1 MMDIQLVIMGFLRK
15 GARHGDDLKQTLER
29 YLVVVLL
36 MILLLMTAGTA
47 FSEEKVKI
55 GYLRIVMSLP
65 TFVAAEKGLFEHEH
79 VKVELTPFE
88 SGTLIISALMA
99 GRIDA
104 NCCSAI
110 TGYWFA
116 EQSLP
121 DQFKIFLAY
130 GTPSLKNPSFVAV
143 VKKDSPLKDLR
154 ELKGKR
160 VGTYPGASSV
170 ELARAIIRTQMDPE
184 GVIFQEVP
192 PTILISALAA
202 GQIDAFFAP
211 EPMGMIA
218 ISQGIGRHLVAEPL
232 GLLGLE
238 KGFAGAGFGFSAQF
252 LKQNPMLAKKLKALY
267 YNAVDL
273 IEKDEKAARSLL
285 PKYTGLSESIAMNI
299 PIQKW
304 MRIETLD
311 KEATQRYF
319 DLLYKEGAYKKKV
332 DTTKLYYE
340 N

>member
-1 MMDIQLVIMGFLRK
+1 MKRLV
-15 GARHGDDLKQTLER
+15 A
-29 YLVVVLL
+29 VLL
-36 MILLLMTAGTA
+36 TILLLVISETA
-47 FSEEKVKI
+47 FSEDKVKI
-55 GYLRIVMSLP
+55 GYLRLTISLP
-65 TFVAAEKGLFEHEH
+65 TFVAEEKGLFEQAGL
-79 VKVELTPFE
+79 KVELTPFE
-88 SGTLIISALMA
+88 SGTLIISALIA

-104 NCCSAI
+104 NCSSAT

-116 EQSLP
+116 EQSTP

-130 GTPSLKNPSFVAV
+130 GTPSRKNPAFVAI
-143 VKKDSPLKDLR
+143 VKKDSPLKELKD
-154 ELKGKR
+154 LKGKR

-170 ELARAIIRTQMDPE
+170 ELGKAIIRTQMDPE

-238 KGFAGAGFGFSAQF
+238 KGFAGAGFGFSSQL
-252 LKQNPMLAKKLKALY
+252 LKENPGLAKKTKAIY
-267 YNAVDL
+267 YKAVDL
-273 IEKDEKAARSLL
+273 IDKDRTAYRPLL
-285 PKYTGLSESIAMNI
+285 IKYLGLPESVAMNI
-299 PIQKW
+299 PLQHW
-304 MRIETLD
+304 MKIETLD
-311 KEATQRYF
+311 KESTQRYF
-319 DLLYKEGAYKKKV
+319 DLLYNEGAYKKKV

>member
-1 MMDIQLVIMGFLRK
+1 MDIQLVIMKFFKKR
-15 GARHGDDLKQTLER
+15 AHHGYHLKPSWMK
-29 YLVVVLL
+29 YLATFLL
-36 MILLLMTAGTA
+36 MIFILMATGTA
-47 FSEEKVKI
+47 SSEEKIKI

-65 TFVAAEKGLFEHEH
+65 TFVAVEKGLFEQEGL
-79 VKVELTPFE
+79 KVELTPFE
-88 SGTLIISALMA
+88 SGTLIVSALMA

-104 NCCSAI
+104 NCGSAI

-116 EQSLP
+116 EQSTP
-121 DQFKIFLAY
+121 DQFKIFLTY
-130 GTPSLKNPSFVAV
+130 GTPSRKNPSFVAV
-143 VKKDSPLKDLR
+143 VKKDSTLKDLKD
-154 ELKGKR
+154 LKGKR

-238 KGFAGAGFGFSAQF
+238 KGFAGTGFGFSTQF
-252 LKQNPMLAKKLKALY
+252 LKQNPVFAKRVKSIY
-267 YNAVDL
+267 YKAVDL

-285 PKYTGLSESIAMNI
+285 PKYTGLSEPIAMQI

-304 MRIETLD
+304 MKIEKLD

-319 DLLYKEGAYKKKV
+319 DLLYKEGAFKKKV

>member
-1 MMDIQLVIMGFLRK
+1 MKHQLYG
-15 GARHGDDLKQTLER
+15 LKQVLAR
-29 YLVVVLL
+29 CLVAAALL
-36 MILLLMTAGTA
+36 IVILTTAGTA
-47 FSEEKVKI
+47 FSEERVKI
-55 GYLRIVMSLP
+55 GYLRLTISLP
-65 TFVAAEKGLFEHEH
+65 TFVAAEKGLFEQAGL
-79 VKVELTPFE
+79 KAELTPFE

-104 NCCSAI
+104 NCSSAT

-116 EQSLP
+116 EQSTP

-130 GTPSLKNPSFVAV
+130 GTPSRKNPTFVAI
-143 VKKDSPLKDLR
+143 VKKDSPIKGLKDLR
-154 ELKGKR
+154 GKR
-160 VGTYPGASSV
+160 VGTFPGASSV

-211 EPMGMIA
+211 EPVGMIA
-218 ISQGIGRHLVAEPL
+218 ISQGIGRHLVEEPL

-238 KGFAGAGFGFSAQF
+238 RGFAGAAFGFSAQF
-252 LKQNPMLAKKLKALY
+252 IKQNPMLAKKVKAVY
-267 YNAVDL
+267 YKAVDL
-273 IEKDEKAARSLL
+273 IDKDRNAVRPLL
-285 PKYTGLSESIAMNI
+285 SKYTGLSETIAMKI
-299 PIQKW
+299 PLQSW
-304 MRIETLD
+304 MKVETLD
-311 KEATQRYF
+311 KQATQQYF
-319 DLLYKEGAYKKKV
+319 DLLYKEGAYKKRV

>member
-1 MMDIQLVIMGFLRK
+1 LTIPHKWVSCRELIRTYKSKEVSVKKLV
-15 GARHGDDLKQTLER
+15 T
-29 YLVVVLL
+29 VLL
-36 MILLLMTAGTA
+36 MILILMGAGSA
-47 FSEEKVKI
+47 LGEEKVKI
-55 GYLRIVMSLP
+55 GYLRIVTSLP
-65 TFVAAEKGLFEHEH
+65 TFVAAEKGLFEQAGL
-79 VKVELTPFE
+79 KVELTPFE

-104 NCCSAI
+104 NCSSAT

-116 EQSLP
+116 EQSTP

-130 GTPSLKNPSFVAV
+130 GTPSRKNPTFVAI
-143 VKKDSPLKDLR
+143 VKKDSPLKDLKD
-154 ELKGKR
+154 LKGKR

-211 EPMGMIA
+211 EPVGMIA
-218 ISQGIGRHLVAEPL
+218 ISKGIGRHLVEEPL

-238 KGFAGAGFGFSAQF
+238 KGFAGAAFGFSAQF
-252 LKQNPMLAKKLKALY
+252 IKQNPMLAKKVKAVY
-267 YNAVDL
+267 YKAVDL
-273 IEKDEKAARSLL
+273 IDKDRNAVRPLL
-285 PKYTGLSESIAMNI
+285 PKYTGLSETIAMKI
-299 PIQKW
+299 PLQSW
-304 MRIETLD
+304 MKIETLD
-311 KEATQRYF
+311 KEATQQYF
-319 DLLYKEGAYKKKV
+319 DLLYKEGAYKKRV